1 MFIRVFSFIAVLCS
15 SSILWGVTTHIAATV
30 NNKVISVT
38 DLVNRIRMAVVSSG
52 ADVSPEVLKSL
63 QGQILNVM
71 IDEALQMQL
80 AKQYEIDID
89 PTQIDAA
96 VRDIENQKGMEA
108 GGMEALLKKNNIS
121 LDYLH
126 DHLKASMAWRD
137 YIRSRYKEAVQV
149 SEAEV
154 QRALKE
160 AEVSQKE
167 RRYELSEIVLR
178 PSTEGKSESAESQA
192 RKIVA
197 QVRAGAPFAGMAEQ
211 FSNAPSAAMGG
222 QLGWIS
228 EKALDP
234 ELKSAVLSLTPG
246 SVSEPI
252 TTKRGCYILQLKEKL
267 EPGEKAKPEEYVSF
281 KQVMIPFPQDA
292 FEFEVRENMNRAHA
306 ISKSIKEG
314 RVPENVS
321 KSKGVI
327 VQTVNKASVTAF
339 PKELRGLLGKL
350 SKGQA
355 SEPVFTGNGAVIFV
369 LLDRESVSPHDPT
382 ETEIRENLLE
392 KKLQL
397 IAEREMRNRRRS
409 AHIEIRS

>member
-1 MFIRVFSFIAVLCS
+1 MFIRVLSFIIILS
-15 SSILWGVTTHIAATV
+15 SSSFLWGVTTHIAATV

-38 DLVNRIRMAVVSSG
+38 DLVNRIRMAIISAG
-52 ADVSPEVLKSL
+52 AEVSPEVAKSL

-80 AKQYEIDID
+80 AQQYEIDIE
-89 PTQIDAA
+89 PAQIDAA
-96 VRDIENQKGMEA
+96 VREIENQKGLEA
-108 GGMEALLKKNNIS
+108 GGMEALLKKHNIS

-154 QRALKE
+154 QRAVKE
-160 AEVSQKE
+160 AEVGQKE
-167 RRYELSEIVLR
+167 RRYELCEIVLR
-178 PSTEGKSESAESQA
+178 PSTDGKSETSESQA
-192 RKIVA
+192 RKIIA
-197 QVRAGAPFAGMAEQ
+197 QVRAGAPFSAMAEQ

-234 ELKSAVLSLTPG
+234 ELKPAVLNLTPG
-246 SVSEPI
+246 AISEPI
-252 TTKRGCYILQLKEKL
+252 VTSRGCYILQMKTKL
-267 EPGEKAKPEEYVSF
+267 EPGEKAKPEEFISF
-281 KQVMIPFPQDA
+281 KQIMIPIPQDS
-292 FEFEVRENMNRAHA
+292 FEFEVREHMNRAHA

-327 VQTVNKASVTAF
+327 VQTVNKAPIASF
-339 PKELRGLLGKL
+339 PSELRGLLNKL

-355 SEPVFTGNGAVIFV
+355 SAPVFTGNGAVIFV

-382 ETEIRENLLE
+382 ENEIRENLLE